1 MQREF
6 LERRYRGPTLEV
18 YFQPRSLITKHQ
30 RQDFV
35 AFGRWENPRSGLPHP
50 GWFLFSPPGFHSRL
64 WPGLWT
70 ATQSED
76 AYRLESMSSQVS
88 LRTLIL
94 MGQGPTLGTLFNYNC
109 FLRGLSLH

>member
-6 LERRYRGPTLEV
+6 LERRYMGPTLEV

-30 RQDFV
+30 RQTGFCSIWKTV
-35 AFGRWENPRSGLPHP
+35 KSKVRVPPA
-50 GWFLFSPPGFHSRL
+50 WFLFPQPGFLSRL

-70 ATQSED
+70 TTQSENV
-76 AYRLESMSSQVS
+76 YGLESVSSQVS